1 MLSQEIMSVH
11 AVMGC
16 LLPRVDP
23 ESAELVRLCRRNLE
37 ASADTAET
45 LERTLI
51 APKESAPAVAAS
63 CLVDRPPLR
72 CETTGGGL

>member
-37 ASADTAET
+37 ASADVAEN
-45 LERTLI
+45 LEKTLI
-51 APKESAPAVAAS
+51 APVDAAS

-72 CETTGGGL
+72 CETTGRRL